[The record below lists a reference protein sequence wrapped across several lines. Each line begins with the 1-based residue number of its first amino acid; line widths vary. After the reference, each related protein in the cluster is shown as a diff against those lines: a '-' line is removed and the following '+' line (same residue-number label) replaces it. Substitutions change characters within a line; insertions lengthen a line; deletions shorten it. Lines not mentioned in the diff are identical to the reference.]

1 MDYFALPKN
10 LVNLISIAFVSF
22 FFFLSLSLSIFLVNI
37 FDAYKKIEKY
47 QLVIHGHGG
56 VCTALRRLRQ
66 RGREFEVSLS

>member
-22 FFFLSLSLSIFLVNI
+22 FFFLFIFLVNI